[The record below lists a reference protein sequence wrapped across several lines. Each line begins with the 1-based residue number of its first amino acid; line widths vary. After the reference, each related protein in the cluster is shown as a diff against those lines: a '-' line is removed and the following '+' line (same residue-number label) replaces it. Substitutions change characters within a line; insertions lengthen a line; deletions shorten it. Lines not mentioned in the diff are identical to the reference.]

1 MVKVK
6 PKAQTSIYRGQHA
19 GAVALLAASIAAV
32 VAFAVFMIVGFGIER
47 TVFWMLGLR
56 ILTFG
61 GTYVGTFLG
70 SGGIVDRSAAAQDPA
85 AHRPAAG

>member
-1 MVKVK
+1 
-6 PKAQTSIYRGQHA
+6 
-19 GAVALLAASIAAV
+19 
-32 VAFAVFMIVGFGIER
+32 MIVGFGIER
-47 TVFWMLGLR
+47 TVFWMLGLG

-70 SGGIVDRSAAAQDPA
+70 CGGIVDRSAAAQDPA